1 MLATWSR
8 RVALFSVTLILIA
21 LVLHRL
27 GVIDTPLGIGLVLT
41 GLAGAV
47 VATLAG
53 IAAVVVIWRKGVA
66 GTWSA
71 VAGIVL
77 SLAIFAW
84 PAAVVPFYLKM
95 PHLNDV
101 TTDTEH
107 PPEFDTLAQE
117 RPKAAN
123 SVVYPGAAYAT
134 RQSQTFPQIQP
145 MILTRSADEV
155 FDAVGEAARR
165 LRWRIA
171 AEEPPAPMTT
181 TVISKRSIE
190 RSSLASPT
198 TSSSGSKAT
207 RGRHG
212 SMCAP
217 SHAMASPTS
226 AAMRNA

>member
-1 MLATWSR
+1 
-8 RVALFSVTLILIA
+8 
-21 LVLHRL
+21 
-27 GVIDTPLGIGLVLT
+27 
-41 GLAGAV
+41 
-47 VATLAG
+47 
-53 IAAVVVIWRKGVA
+53 
-66 GTWSA
+66 
-71 VAGIVL
+71 
-77 SLAIFAW
+77 
-84 PAAVVPFYLKM
+84 M

-171 AEEPPAPMTT
+171 AEEPPGTNDDNGHLEAVDRTLILGFSDDVVVRVESDAGQTRVDVRSKSRYGVADFGRNAQRVKDFYAELHARLEASVPS
-181 TVISKRSIE
+181 TVASRGKAKARGTKMPTRS
-190 RSSLASPT
+190 RKDARD
-198 TSSSGSKAT
+198 SKAGLRSGQGPAQPDARRVQPPKGT
-207 RGRHG
+207 P
-212 SMCAP
+212 P
-217 SHAMASPTS
+217 SRAGDRS
-226 AAMRNA
+226 RDR